1 MTSPNRTSRTTEGA
15 EPGPGGWLFWIGLT
29 LGWGVMAYAVRG
41 ALMDSG
47 GTNPSQLVRW
57 VIGGALVHDL
67 LIAPIVTG
75 VALLLAWRAP
85 RWWGRPVAAASAF
98 TAILVLFSWP
108 VLRGY
113 GRHPG
118 NSSTLPRNYTAGLAV
133 VLGAVWVATLAVV
146 GFRAV
151 RRRQAGGEEPS

>member
-1 MTSPNRTSRTTEGA
+1 MTAPERPA
-15 EPGPGGWLFWIGLT
+15 EAVEAGPRGWWFWSGLV

-57 VIGGALVHDL
+57 VIGGALLHDL
-67 LIAPIVTG
+67 LVAPIVTG
-75 VALLLAWRAP
+75 IAVLLAWRAP
-85 RWWGRPVAAASAF
+85 AWWGRPVAAAAAV
-98 TAILVLFSWP
+98 TAIVVLFSWP

-118 NSSTLPRNYTAGLAV
+118 NSSTLPRNYGAGLAW
-133 VLGAVWVATLAVV
+133 VLGAVWLVTAAVV
-146 GFRAV
+146 VVRAV
-151 RRRQAGGEEPS
+151 RRRWLDAGGRVS

>member
-1 MTSPNRTSRTTEGA
+1 VTSPERTTEGA
-15 EPGPGGWLFWIGLT
+15 EPGPGGWLFWIGLA
-29 LGWGVMAYAVRG
+29 LGWAVMAYAVRG

-47 GTNPSQLVRW
+47 GTNPDQLVRW

-67 LIAPIVTG
+67 VVAPLVTG

-85 RWWGRPVAAASAF
+85 SWWGKPLGVAAAFSA
-98 TAILVLFSWP
+98 IVVLFSWP

-118 NSSTLPRNYTAGLAV
+118 NSSTLPRNYTAGVAWV
-133 VLGAVWVATLAVV
+133 IGGVWVVTLVLI
-146 GFRAV
+146 GFRAL
-151 RRRQAGGEEPS
+151 RRGRMDRGEPS

>member
-1 MTSPNRTSRTTEGA
+1 MTAPERTTDDV
-15 EPGPGGWLFWIGLT
+15 EPGPGGWFFWVGLT

-57 VIGGALVHDL
+57 VIGGALLHDL
-67 LIAPIVTG
+67 VVAPIVTG
-75 VALLLAWRAP
+75 IAVLLAWRAP
-85 RWWGRPVAAASAF
+85 AWWGKPLAAASALA
-98 TAILVLFSWP
+98 AIVVLFSWP
-108 VLRGY
+108 VVRGY

-118 NSSTLPRNYTAGLAV
+118 NSSTLPRDYAAGLAL
-133 VLGAVWVATLAVV
+133 VLGAVWVVTLAVI

-151 RRRQAGGEEPS
+151 RRRHGDAGGPS

>member
-1 MTSPNRTSRTTEGA
+1 MTPARTSEGR
-15 EPGPGGWLFWIGLT
+15 EQGPGGWFFWIGLT
-29 LGWGVMAYAVRG
+29 VGWGVIAYAVRG

-57 VIGGALVHDL
+57 VVGGALVHDL
-67 LIAPIVTG
+67 VLAPIVTG
-75 VALLLAWRAP
+75 IALLLAWRAP
-85 RWWGRPVAAASAF
+85 AWWGRPIGAASAL
-98 TAILVLFSWP
+98 TAIVVLFSWP

-118 NSSTLPRNYTAGLAV
+118 NSSTLPRDYAVGLGWI
-133 VLGAVWVATLAVV
+133 LGVVWVVTLAVI

-151 RRRQAGGEEPS
+151 RRRQVSAGGPS